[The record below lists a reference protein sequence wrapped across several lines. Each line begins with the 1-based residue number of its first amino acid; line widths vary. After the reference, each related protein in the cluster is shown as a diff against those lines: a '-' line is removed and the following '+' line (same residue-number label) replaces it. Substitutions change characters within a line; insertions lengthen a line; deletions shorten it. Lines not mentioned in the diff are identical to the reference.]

1 MENKQ
6 STVKY
11 LKSYGHVDRT
21 VACRASCSIPADSNL
36 VSLLGYHNLSA
47 FSSKTALGQHTHVK
61 KVPFVVRYRAQ
72 KVVLG
77 K

>member
-21 VACRASCSIPADSNL
+21 IACRASCSIPADSNL
-36 VSLLGYHNLSA
+36 VSLLGYQVVENNLSA
-47 FSSKTALGQHTHVK
+47 FSSKTTLCQHTHVK
-61 KVPFVVRYRAQ
+61 SCPLWSD
-72 KVVLG
+72 LG
-77 K
+77 QI